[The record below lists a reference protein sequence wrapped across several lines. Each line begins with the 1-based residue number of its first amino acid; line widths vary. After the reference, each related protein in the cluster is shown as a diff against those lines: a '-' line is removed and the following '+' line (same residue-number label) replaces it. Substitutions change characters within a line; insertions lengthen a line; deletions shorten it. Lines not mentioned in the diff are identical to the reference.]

1 MHVCMYVCM
10 YVCVYV
16 PLSRA
21 RERSQLL
28 VLGVCNTGYTSSNA
42 GLYQPNSADTPIRP
56 WLHSIGID
64 EPLGPVC
71 RNM

>member
-1 MHVCMYVCM
+1 MPAVSV
-10 YVCVYV
+10 
-16 PLSRA
+16 S
-21 RERSQLL
+21 
-28 VLGVCNTGYTSSNA
+28 TGYTSSNA

-71 RNM
+71 QHVI